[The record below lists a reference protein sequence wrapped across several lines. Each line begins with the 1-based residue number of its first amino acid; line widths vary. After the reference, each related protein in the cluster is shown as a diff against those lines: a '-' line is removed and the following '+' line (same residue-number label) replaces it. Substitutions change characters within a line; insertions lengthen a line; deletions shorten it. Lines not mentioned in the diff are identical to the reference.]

1 MLNIKINLAS
11 YQIDTTLYT
20 LIQRC
25 ELLSIMIPRFCFHD
39 KLSIAGNCRMCL
51 VELKGSLKPIIACS
65 TKVTPDLEI
74 YTNSLMV
81 RQAREHIIEFLLI
94 NHPLDCPICDQ
105 GGECDLQDQ
114 TLIYGSDKGRFRELK
129 RSVSDKNFGPFVK
142 TVMTRCIHCTKCV
155 RFLEEYGDN
164 ASLGTLGRGGE
175 TEIGLYVDSILK
187 SELSGNIIDLC
198 PVGALTSKP
207 YAFKA
212 RPWEL
217 ISTESLDIFDSCVS
231 NLLIQT
237 RGNEILRILPRR
249 NDLINESWITDNTRF
264 GYDAFKLQR
273 LLVPYVKS
281 NKNRI
286 IPTSWRKAILFFS
299 FNFLQVL
306 KHSTNAVDYFFILTG
321 KTLDLH
327 TSYMI
332 NEFCSFFGI
341 TNINNFHWYNPN
353 LRTSYLLQDSLVDLE
368 FGNLFFILGLDLKS
382 ELPILN
388 LKLKKA
394 THTTSPIHKKAMFF
408 YVGTKVQYNYQTT
421 HLGFSYQA
429 FLSFLHGKSFFSE
442 FFFNSKMFSFLK
454 KTSSTFLDRVYFPR
468 QFINT
473 IVNNVCLYSGDINAL
488 ELNTQGGRNSYLQDL
503 KKNKPLF
510 FYLFDFYEFGYKSNG
525 AFFVFQGNHFEESVI
540 EFDLFLPSLNFT
552 EGGMNL
558 FSNCEGMVQ
567 RTFPAVSGPGS
578 ALKPGNILYTL
589 LKAVSYNLDIF
600 FNGLKLLKHY
610 NSMFSWHIPYIKKTN
625 QSSSLNFFLSIMYS
639 SIYKDSWVCNSTV
652 LSITKDKV
660 KKSPMLTFSATLKNR
675 IRNGSTNFLEI

>member
-1 MLNIKINLAS
+1 
-11 YQIDTTLYT
+11 
-20 LIQRC
+20 
-25 ELLSIMIPRFCFHD
+25 
-39 KLSIAGNCRMCL
+39 MCL
-51 VELKGSLKPIIACS
+51 VELEGSSKPIIACS
-65 TKVTPDLEI
+65 TKVTPNLEI

-81 RQAREHIIEFLLI
+81 KQAREHIIEFLLI

-164 ASLGTLGRGGE
+164 AVLGTLGRGGE

-231 NLLIQT
+231 NILIQT

-249 NDLINESWITDNTRF
+249 NDFINENWITDSIRF

-281 NKNRI
+281 NNGRI
-286 IPTSWRKAILFFS
+286 IPTSWRKAVLFFS
-299 FNFLQVL
+299 FNFLQLL
-306 KHSTNAVDYFFILTG
+306 KYSPSAVDSFYILFG
-321 KTLDLH
+321 KTIDLQ
-327 TSYMI
+327 TSYI
-332 NEFCSFFGI
+332 IKQFCSFFGI
-341 TNINNFHWYNPN
+341 TRINDFKWINAN
-353 LRTSYLLQDSLVDLE
+353 LRPSYLVQESLVDIE

-388 LKLKKA
+388 LKLKKS
-394 THTTSPIHKKAMFF
+394 THTTSPIHKKSLFF
-408 YVGTKVQYNYQTT
+408 YVGTQVRCNFQTI
-421 HLGFSYQA
+421 HMGFSSRS
-429 FLSFLHGKSFFSE
+429 FFSFLHGKSFFTS
-442 FFFNSKMFSFLK
+442 FFFDSKRVSFLK
-454 KTSSTFLDRVYFPR
+454 KTNNPFLDRRYFP
-468 QFINT
+468 NNVLHT
-473 IVNNVCLYSGDINAL
+473 IVNNICIYSGDINAL
-488 ELNTQGGRNSYLQDL
+488 ELNLQGGRSSYLQDL

-510 FYLFDFYEFGYKSNG
+510 FYLLDFYEYGYQFNR
-525 AFFVFQGNHFEESVI
+525 AFFVFQGTNFDESI
-540 EFDLFLPSLNFT
+540 IDFDLFLPNTNFT
-552 EGGMNL
+552 EGNMNL

-567 RTFPAVSGPGS
+567 RTFPAVSSPGS
-578 ALKPGNILYTL
+578 ALKSVNILYTL
-589 LKAVSYNLDIF
+589 MKCISFNGNTF
-600 FNGLKLLKHY
+600 FNGVRLLRHY
-610 NSMFSWHIPYIKKTN
+610 NSIFAWHIPYIKKTN
-625 QSSSLNFFLSIMYS
+625 QISSFSFFLSIV
-639 SIYKDSWVCNSTV
+639 DSASYHPYWLMARTV
-652 LSITKDKV
+652 VSNTQNKV
-660 KKSPMLTFSATLKNR
+660 KKSPFLNFSVILNR
-675 IRNGSTNFLEI
+675 RLQKSNLNFLEI

>member
-1 MLNIKINLAS
+1 MLSIKINLVS
-11 YQIDTTLYT
+11 YQIDTQLYT

-51 VELKGSLKPIIACS
+51 VELEGSLKPIIACS
-65 TKVTPDLEI
+65 TKVTPDLAV

-155 RFLEEYGDN
+155 RFLEEYGDS
-164 ASLGTLGRGGE
+164 AILGTLGRGGE

-217 ISTESLDIFDSCVS
+217 ISTESLDVFDSCGS

-249 NDLINESWITDNTRF
+249 NDFINESWITDSTRF

-281 NKNRI
+281 DLGKL
-286 IPTSWRKAILFFS
+286 IPTSWRKAIVFFS
-299 FNFLQVL
+299 LNFLQL
-306 KHSTNAVDYFFILTG
+306 IRHSFNAVDYISVLFG
-321 KTLDLH
+321 KIVDLH

-332 NEFCSFFGI
+332 KQFCSFFGI
-341 TNINNFHWYNPN
+341 TRINEFQWSNSN
-353 LRTSYLLQDSLVDLE
+353 LRSSYLLQESLVDIE

-394 THTTSPIHKKAMFF
+394 THTTSPIHKKALFF
-408 YVGTKVQYNYQTT
+408 YVGTQVHYNFQTI
-421 HLGFSYQA
+421 HIGFSARA
-429 FLSFLHGKSFFSE
+429 FFNFLHGKSFFTSV
-442 FFFNSKMFSFLK
+442 FFNSKHISFLK
-454 KTSSTFLDRVYFPR
+454 KTNSHLLDKEYFPTNVL
-468 QFINT
+468 QPV
-473 IVNNVCLYSGDINAL
+473 VNNICLYSGDINAL
-488 ELNTQGGRNSYLQDL
+488 ELNTQGSMGSYIQDL

-510 FYLFDFYEFGYKSNG
+510 FYLFDFYEFGYQSNR
-525 AFFVFQGNHFEESVI
+525 AFFVFQGTHFDESVI
-540 EFDLFLPSLNFT
+540 NFDLFLPSINFA
-552 EGGMNL
+552 EGSMNL

-567 RTFPAVSGPGS
+567 RTFPAVSSPGS
-578 ALKPGNILYTL
+578 ALKSVNILYTL
-589 LKAVSYNLDIF
+589 MKCIAYNMDTF
-600 FNGLKLLKHY
+600 FNGLRLLKHY
-610 NSMFSWHIPYIKKTN
+610 NSLFFWHLPYSKKTN
-625 QSSSLNFFLSIMYS
+625 QVSSGIFFLSIVNS
-639 SIYKDSWVCNSTV
+639 SIYKRDWFLNEMIVSG
-652 LSITKDKV
+652 TKNKT
-660 KKSPMLTFSATLKNR
+660 KKSTLLNFSAILNKQ
-675 IRNGSTNFLEI
+675 IKISGINFLEI

>member
-1 MLNIKINLAS
+1 MLNIKINSVS
-11 YQIDTTLYT
+11 YQIDTKLYT

-51 VELKGSLKPIIACS
+51 IEVEGSSKPIIACS

-81 RQAREHIIEFLLI
+81 KQAREHIIEFLLI

-155 RFLEEYGDN
+155 RFLEEYGDS
-164 ASLGTLGRGGE
+164 AILGTLGRGGE

-231 NLLIQT
+231 NIIIQT

-249 NDLINESWITDNTRF
+249 NDTVNESWIPDSTRF

-281 NKNRI
+281 PWNKI
-286 IPTSWRKAILFFS
+286 IPTSWRKAILLFS
-299 FNFLQVL
+299 FNFVHVL
-306 KHSTNAVDYFFILTG
+306 GNSSHSVDSFSILTG
-321 KTLDLH
+321 KTLDLS
-327 TSYMI
+327 TTYMLKY
-332 NEFCSFFGI
+332 FCSFFGI
-341 TNINNFHWYNPN
+341 TKINDFQWESPN
-353 LRTSYLLQDSLVDLE
+353 VRTSYLLQDSLVDIE

-408 YVGTKVQYNYQTT
+408 YIGTQVRYNFQIN
-421 HLGFSYQA
+421 HIGFSYNS
-429 FLSFLHGKSFFSE
+429 FLFFLHGRSFFSSV
-442 FFFNSKMFSFLK
+442 FFDNQFVSFLK
-454 KTSSTFLDRVYFPR
+454 KRSITFKGYFPR
-468 QFINT
+468 HFLRT
-473 IVNNVCLYSGDINAL
+473 VVSNVCLYSGDINAM
-488 ELNTQGGRNSYLQDL
+488 ELNVQSGMCSYLHDL
-503 KKNKPLF
+503 KKSKPLF
-510 FYLFDFYEFGYKSNG
+510 LYLFDFYQYCSKSNG
-525 AFFVFQGNHFEESVI
+525 SFAVFQGTHFDESVI
-540 EFDLFLPSLNFT
+540 EFDLFLPSSNFT
-552 EGGMNL
+552 EGSMNL
-558 FSNCEGMVQ
+558 YSNCEGMVQ
-567 RTFPAVSGPGS
+567 RTFPAVSSPGS
-578 ALKPGNILYTL
+578 SLKSTNILYTL
-589 LKAVSYNLDIF
+589 MKSIVHSGDSTLF
-600 FNGLKLLKHY
+600 FNGVRLLKHY
-610 NSMFSWHIPYIKKTN
+610 NALFSWHLPYSKKTN
-625 QSSSLNFFLSIMYS
+625 QRSSLFFFSLIDYS
-639 SIYKDSWVCNSTV
+639 KKKKDWVLNTMFISV
-652 LSITKDKV
+652 TKDKV
-660 KKSPMLTFSATLKNR
+660 KKSPLFQFSTLLKKNSV
-675 IRNGSTNFLEI
+675 NGYGNFLEI